1 MALRVTGT
9 VAFGAALGLGAY
21 AGLQVAESPQTE
33 GVVARAG
40 VSDTGGACAEDESL
54 FFSIAFTNAA
64 EAGPMDEVIA
74 RSIEESFG
82 RPTSADQVLG
92 KTMVVSED
100 AESVVVHVDGV
111 VEGGP
116 VQVRLVKVGAN
127 YALDSLHRCQ
137 PSAEAGG

>member
-1 MALRVTGT
+1 
-9 VAFGAALGLGAY
+9 
-21 AGLQVAESPQTE
+21 
-33 GVVARAG
+33 
-40 VSDTGGACAEDESL
+40 
-54 FFSIAFTNAA
+54 
-64 EAGPMDEVIA
+64 MDEVIA